1 MNGVYWKPN
10 QKTIRTDAV
19 LNIYYLL
26 CESKMKHAAIAV
38 MALSLLTAT
47 ASAQQ
52 PSQGPGRAAPGQPP
66 AAGPGEIL
74 GKVVDAESNAP
85 IGAASVSVRNAA
97 NVLIAGAIVKPDG
110 TFRIEGLQ
118 PGAYTL
124 RYTMIGYAIEN
135 SPAIQITAASPRVT
149 VAPVKLTRQ
158 AVEISAVEATAE
170 RAVVIA
176 PDRNAYRVKDVAPAA
191 TNASDVLDNVPS
203 VQVDGDG
210 KVSLRGNENVV
221 VQINGRP
228 TPIRGAQLAS
238 YLKALPANTIER
250 VEVVPNPSAKQDPE
264 GMAGIINIVMKE
276 GVDLGTSGGFTV
288 AASTEEQYNV
298 SGNVGHQ
305 TGPFALF
312 GTYGFISQERAAF
325 GVNDL
330 TRYAAAN
337 LPRSFTKQDLDQQS
351 QFWAHNFSF
360 NADYTINKR
369 DVLLATVQANRRG
382 MDDGSQ
388 MAYDELDGNEA
399 LIDQYLR
406 FRSADENANM
416 ADASLSF
423 RRTTPPAKDVQK
435 REFIAEFRYNRA
447 HDWDK
452 SELFRESTSG
462 QTTDIETNDVDM
474 LANQFTFQIDY
485 TRGVGKTKKLETGY
499 KGNARLL
506 DNDLTVMKDVAGNGQ
521 WLQSD
526 LSNELELDEYVN
538 AAYAVLSGTGKKVD
552 WQAGLRAEYANRD
565 FSLVNTGE
573 TFSHDYK
580 SLFPS
585 ALLNYKLNDKSQAK
599 ASYSRR
605 IRRPGR
611 DELNPF
617 PRFFDLNN
625 VFIGNPELDAEY
637 TDAFELSYQRSG
649 SLGTLQISPFYR
661 RTSNIIRVEIN
672 TADTV
677 SNREVTT
684 VSFTNLDHSDSW
696 GADINGQF
704 RLSKEFSGFASFNIF
719 KMVTDGGS
727 QSALSSNGVN
737 WTARFNANYVVSPAT
752 TLLASYFYVAP
763 MKIERGEF
771 AGRSMLNLTIRQKV
785 SNSSTFTARLADP
798 FKTMKFQV
806 DVADDNIRQLTTR
819 QFNNRALYLTYQYNF
834 GQTPKMKQRRQEEQ
848 QSGQTGFGN

>member
-1 MNGVYWKPN
+1 
-10 QKTIRTDAV
+10 
-19 LNIYYLL
+19 
-26 CESKMKHAAIAV
+26 MKHVAIAV
-38 MALSLLTAT
+38 LALSLFSAT

-52 PSQGPGRAAPGQPP
+52 PQAPGRAGPASPP

-74 GKVVDAESNAP
+74 GRVVDAEGGAP
-85 IGAASVSVRNAA
+85 IGAASISVRNAA
-97 NVLIAGAIVKPDG
+97 NVLVAGAIAKPDG

-124 RYTMIGYAIEN
+124 RFTMIGYAIDN
-135 SPAIQITAASPRVT
+135 SPPVSITPAATRVT
-149 VAPVKLTRQ
+149 MGPVKLTRQ

-170 RAVVIA
+170 RSLIIA

-203 VQVDGDG
+203 VQVDADG

-228 TPIRGAQLAS
+228 TPIRGTQLAG

-250 VEVVPNPSAKQDPE
+250 VEVIPSPSAKQDPE
-264 GMAGIINIVMKE
+264 GMAGIINIVMKQ
-276 GVDLGTSGGFTV
+276 GVDLGTSGGFT
-288 AASTEEQYNV
+288 AMASSEEQYNV
-298 SGNVGHQ
+298 SGNIGHQ
-305 TGPFALF
+305 AGPFALF
-312 GTYGFISQERAAF
+312 GTYGFITNSRDAF

-330 TRYAAAN
+330 TRYEPNN
-337 LPRSFTKQDLDQQS
+337 LPRSFTKQDLDQES
-351 QFWAHNFSF
+351 QFWAHNVSF
-360 NADYTINKR
+360 NADWTINKR

-382 MDDGSQ
+382 MDDGSL
-388 MAYDELDGNEA
+388 MAYDELDGSET
-399 LIDQYLR
+399 LVDEYVRLR
-406 FRSADENANM
+406 NADENANM

-447 HDWDK
+447 HDWDTSK
-452 SELFRESTSG
+452 LFRESTSG

-474 LANQFTFQIDY
+474 LANQFTGQIDY
-485 TRGVGKTKKLETGY
+485 TRGLGKTLKLETGV
-499 KGNARLL
+499 KSNARLL
-506 DNDLTVMKDVAGNGQ
+506 NNDLTVMKDESGSGQ
-521 WLQSD
+521 FVRSD
-526 LSNELELDEYVN
+526 LSNQLEFDEYVN
-538 AAYAVLSGTGKKVD
+538 AAYAVFSGTTKKFD
-552 WQAGLRAEYANRD
+552 WQAGLRGEMASRD
-565 FSLVNTGE
+565 FTLVSTNE
-573 TFSHDYK
+573 TFSHDYN

-585 ALLNYKLNDKSQAK
+585 ALINFKLNDKSQAK

-637 TDAFELSYQRSG
+637 TDAVELSYQRSG
-649 SLGTLQISPFYR
+649 TLGTLQISPFYR

-704 RLSKEFSGFASFNIF
+704 RLSKAFSGFAAFNVF

-737 WTARFNANYVVSPAT
+737 WTARVNANYVLSPAT
-752 TLLASYFYVAP
+752 TILGSYFYVAP

-771 AGRSMLNLTIRQKV
+771 AGRSIVNLSIRQKI
-785 SNSSTFTARLADP
+785 SNSSTLTARLADP
-798 FKTMKFQV
+798 FQTMKFRV
-806 DVADDNIRQLTTR
+806 DVSDDNIRQLTTR
-819 QFNNRALYLTYQYNF
+819 NFNNRALYLTYQYNF
-834 GQTPKMKQRRQEEQ
+834 GQAPKLKQRRQEEQ
-848 QSGQTGFGN
+848 QGSQTGF